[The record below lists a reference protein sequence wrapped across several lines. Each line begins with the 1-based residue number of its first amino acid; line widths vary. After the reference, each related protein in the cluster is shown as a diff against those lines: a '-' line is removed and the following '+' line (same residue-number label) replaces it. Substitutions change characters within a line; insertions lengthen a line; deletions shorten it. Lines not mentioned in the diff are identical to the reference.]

1 MSALAAVLAGCL
13 AGAVVWLLPT
23 LRRAPGLR
31 AAPLDRAAASADD
44 EHEDEGSGPGGTE
57 SATGAVAAPASDDQ
71 AAVGPQEVADAIDLL
86 ALALTS
92 GAAVTSCLDLVA
104 EQCPGRVGAE
114 LRQVSAA
121 LHWGVEPRAAWAS
134 VSPMWA
140 PAGAALVL
148 AETAGAA
155 PAALCREAAAR
166 VRSDERHRLETA
178 GAKVAVRLV
187 LPLGLCFLPAFALL
201 TVVPV
206 VVAMASAMLT
216 S

>member
-23 LRRAPGLR
+23 LR
-31 AAPLDRAAASADD
+31 AAPPDRDAVGPGD
-44 EHEDEGSGPGGTE
+44 EHEREGRELGGTE
-57 SATGAVAAPASDDQ
+57 RPTAAVAALAPDDD

-92 GAAVTSCLDLVA
+92 GAAITSCLDLVA

-206 VVAMASAMLT
+206 VVAMASSMLGD
-216 S
+216 SGL